1 MEITVQQVELLS
13 DDDYIYLDV
22 RGEIAY
28 QHGHIPKAYE
38 WAGDFSHIEE
48 LPKDKRLIVYCNYGE
63 KSAPIAEQL
72 RQEGYEALNLSGG
85 YREWLLHVT
94 SQKEQM
100 QDVSKDGLHLFSS
113 TEELTPDEVKRY
125 DRQIILPQVG
135 SDGQKKLK
143 KSKVLI
149 IGAGGLG
156 APAALY
162 LAGAGVGT
170 IGIVDADDV
179 SVSNLQRQIIHT
191 SKREGTNKAESAK
204 KSMLELNEHIKVNTY
219 PEYLYA
225 DNAEELF
232 KEYDFI
238 IDAVDNFE
246 TKFLINDTCVLLKKP
261 FCHAG
266 ILQFQGQVM
275 TYVPEEDQPC
285 YRCIFEEIP
294 ESGSVPNCS
303 QAGIIGAVAGIIGC
317 IQALEAIKYLLGIGE
332 LLTALRRS
340 GKTLAV
346 ATSKPEPFAVK
357 ILEHFGIA
365 DRFAYI
371 AGGTLDETRTKKAE
385 VIRYALERLGI
396 PSGLSAVMVGDRKYD
411 IVGARGVG
419 IASIGVLY
427 GYGTR
432 AELSEAGAPFLAAD
446 IAELGSL
453 LMPERVP

>member
-317 IQALEAIKYLLGIGE
+317 TQSTVSKVIKESGIKCKKG
-332 LLTALRRS
+332 RR
-340 GKTLAV
+340 
-346 ATSKPEPFAVK
+346 K
-357 ILEHFGIA
+357 IIESAKVICQTIH
-365 DRFAYI
+365 
-371 AGGTLDETRTKKAE
+371 TKKEEKQKAKVHKE
-385 VIRYALERLGI
+385 MEHLLETNPEFCTTMDKLNELKKKRERYRKEKEELNER
-396 PSGLSAVMVGDRKYD
+396 RKN
-411 IVGARGVG
+411 
-419 IASIGVLY
+419 
-427 GYGTR
+427 
-432 AELSEAGAPFLAAD
+432 AGMEPDFC
-446 IAELGSL
+446 ST
-453 LMPERVP
+453 V

>member
-1 MEITVQQVELLS
+1 MDITVQQVELLS

-204 KSMLELNEHIKVNTY
+204 KSILELNEHIKVNTY

-232 KEYDFI
+232 K
-238 IDAVDNFE
+238 
-246 TKFLINDTCVLLKKP
+246 
-261 FCHAG
+261 
-266 ILQFQGQVM
+266 
-275 TYVPEEDQPC
+275 
-285 YRCIFEEIP
+285 
-294 ESGSVPNCS
+294 
-303 QAGIIGAVAGIIGC
+303 
-317 IQALEAIKYLLGIGE
+317 
-332 LLTALRRS
+332 
-340 GKTLAV
+340 
-346 ATSKPEPFAVK
+346 
-357 ILEHFGIA
+357 
-365 DRFAYI
+365 
-371 AGGTLDETRTKKAE
+371 
-385 VIRYALERLGI
+385 
-396 PSGLSAVMVGDRKYD
+396 
-411 IVGARGVG
+411 
-419 IASIGVLY
+419 
-427 GYGTR
+427 
-432 AELSEAGAPFLAAD
+432 
-446 IAELGSL
+446 
-453 LMPERVP
+453 